1 MFLLGMYCESVSW
14 KKFKNGKEGRG
25 KKKRKET
32 YFPVKF
38 ATVLIA

>member
-14 KKFKNGKEGRG
+14 KKFKNGEEGRE
-25 KKKRKET
+25 KKRKET